1 MAVRY
6 GFLFMSYELPVMIV
20 RVVCLFVLPF
30 VFLFGTEACDR
41 LCLDPP
47 EPEGCL
53 SNDDLLA
60 IPLPILL
67 LSLKSI
73 DYATLFDLKE

>member
-1 MAVRY
+1 
-6 GFLFMSYELPVMIV
+6 MSYELPVMIV
-20 RVVCLFVLPF
+20 RVVCLFDLPF

-41 LCLDPP
+41 LFLDPP
-47 EPEGCL
+47 EPEGYL

-60 IPLPILL
+60 IPFPILL
-67 LSLKSI
+67 SLLKSI